1 MKKYLEILKQCS
13 LFKDMTEQDFLSILS
28 CLSAKHA
35 SYLKEQTIF
44 AEGDCSHYFGIVLS
58 GAVQIT
64 QIDYYG
70 NKSIVAKLEP
80 SQVFGETFAYA
91 ETKTMPVDVIACEPT
106 EVLLIDARKITKSCP
121 NACSFHNQIIF
132 NLLKIIAKKNLMFQ
146 QKIEITSKRSTR
158 EKLMTYLL
166 LQAKLQNNNQF
177 HIPYDRQ
184 ELADYL
190 EVDRSGLSAEISK
203 LRKEGVID
211 CKKNYFS
218 LLS

>member
-1 MKKYLEILKQCS
+1 MKKYLEILKDCP
-13 LFKDMTEQDFLSILS
+13 LFQDMTEQDFFAILS
-28 CLSAKHA
+28 CLEAKL
-35 SYLKEQTIF
+35 STYRKDQTIF
-44 AEGDCSHYFGIVLS
+44 AEGDFSHYFGIVLS
-58 GAVQIT
+58 GTVQII

-80 SQVFGETFAYA
+80 SQVFGESFAYA
-91 ETKTMPVDVIACEPT
+91 ETKTIPVDIIACEPT

-121 NACSFHNQIIF
+121 NACSFHNQMIF

-158 EKLMTYLL
+158 EKLMSYLL
-166 LQAKLQNNNQF
+166 LQAKLQNSKQF
-177 HIPYDRQ
+177 NIPYDRQ

-190 EVDRSGLSAEISK
+190 EVDRSGLSTEISK
-203 LRKEGVID
+203 LKKEGVLD

-218 LLS
+218 LL

>member
-1 MKKYLEILKQCS
+1 MKKYLEILKDCP
-13 LFKDMTEQDFLSILS
+13 LFQDMTEQDFFAILS
-28 CLSAKHA
+28 CLDAKL
-35 SYLKEQTIF
+35 STYRKDQTIF
-44 AEGDCSHYFGIVLS
+44 AEGDFSHYFGIVLS
-58 GAVQIT
+58 GTVQII

-80 SQVFGETFAYA
+80 SQVFGESFAYA
-91 ETKTMPVDVIACEPT
+91 ETKTIPVDIIACEPT

-121 NACSFHNQIIF
+121 NACSFHNQMIF

-158 EKLMTYLL
+158 EKLMSYLL
-166 LQAKLQNNNQF
+166 LQAKLQNSKQF
-177 HIPYDRQ
+177 NIPYDRQ

-190 EVDRSGLSAEISK
+190 EVDRSGLSTEISK
-203 LRKEGVID
+203 LKKEGVLD

-218 LLS
+218 LL

>member
-1 MKKYLEILKQCS
+1 MKKYLEILRQCS
-13 LFKDMTEQDFLSILS
+13 LFENMTEQDFFSILS
-28 CLSAKHA
+28 CLDAKQA
-35 SYLKEQTIF
+35 SYIKEQTIF
-44 AEGDCSHYFGIVLS
+44 AEGDYSHYFGIVLS
-58 GAVQIT
+58 GTVQMM

-91 ETKTMPVDVIACEPT
+91 ETKTMPVDIIACEPT
-106 EVLLIDARKITKSCP
+106 EVLLIDARKITRSCP

-132 NLLKIIAKKNLMFQ
+132 NLLKIIANKNLIFQ

-166 LQAKLQNNNQF
+166 LQAKLQKSNQF
-177 HIPYDRQ
+177 YIPYDRQ
-184 ELADYL
+184 ELSDYL
-190 EVDRSGLSAEISK
+190 EVDRSGLSAEIGK
-203 LRKEGVID
+203 LRKEGILD

-218 LLS
+218 LL

>member
-1 MKKYLEILKQCS
+1 MKKYLKILRQCS
-13 LFKDMTEQDFLSILS
+13 LFEDMTEQDFLSILS
-28 CLSAKHA
+28 CLNAKLA
-35 SYLKEQTIF
+35 SYAKEQTIF
-44 AEGDCSHYFGIVLS
+44 AEGEYSNYFGIVLS
-58 GAVQIT
+58 GAVQIM

-80 SQVFGETFAYA
+80 SQVFGESFAY
-91 ETKTMPVDVIACEPT
+91 EKTSTIPVDVVACEPT

-132 NLLKIIAKKNLMFQ
+132 NLLKIMANKNLMFQ

-166 LQAKLQNNNQF
+166 LQAKLQNSNQF
-177 HIPYDRQ
+177 KIPYDRQ

-203 LRKEGVID
+203 LRKKGILV

-218 LLS
+218 LL

>member
-1 MKKYLEILKQCS
+1 MKKYLEILKHCP
-13 LFKDMTEQDFLSILS
+13 LFQDMTEQDFFAILS
-28 CLSAKHA
+28 CLDAKQA
-35 SYLKEQTIF
+35 SYIKEQTIF
-44 AEGDCSHYFGIVLS
+44 AEGDYSHYFGIVLS
-58 GAVQIT
+58 GTVQMM

-91 ETKTMPVDVIACEPT
+91 ETKTMPVDIIACEPT
-106 EVLLIDARKITKSCP
+106 EVLLIDARKITRSCP

-132 NLLKIIAKKNLMFQ
+132 NLLKIIANKNLIFQ

-166 LQAKLQNNNQF
+166 LQAKLQKSNQF
-177 HIPYDRQ
+177 YIPYDRQ
-184 ELADYL
+184 ELSDYL
-190 EVDRSGLSAEISK
+190 EVDRRGLSAEIGK
-203 LRKEGVID
+203 LRKEGILD

-218 LLS
+218 LL